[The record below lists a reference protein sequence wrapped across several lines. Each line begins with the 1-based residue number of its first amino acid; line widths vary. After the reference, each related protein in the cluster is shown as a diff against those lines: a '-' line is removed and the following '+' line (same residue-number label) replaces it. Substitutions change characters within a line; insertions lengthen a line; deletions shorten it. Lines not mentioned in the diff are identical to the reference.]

1 MEDRELAKTERELR
15 GYLSARLDR
24 IPVHSVPNLAP
35 PADGW
40 VRRAAVLPA
49 TIFAILLAIAA
60 GVGLAEWRASRT
72 PDQSQ
77 ATSGVPGPLAL
88 AGGSPSAAFG
98 FVSTSANT
106 LFVRSEVTETAALT
120 IGSALPQ
127 VAVSPN
133 GHEIAYWG
141 VLPNR
146 QNGQALYELFR
157 SDLIDA
163 NARDRLVMAAPNGEV
178 PGPVVWSSDGTGLI
192 ANTHTAPSRGPLAS
206 SPTMHMSWF
215 AIDLTAGKV
224 TELAPGF
231 EGVVTTVY
239 AWDRQRDLITG
250 SGFYAGQNAFSAL
263 RSGRIT
269 TNAIPTGSTLV
280 AADAFGRS
288 LVISHAGSCKGPLL
302 NTDLSCP
309 ILESRDQA
317 TFAPIASSPVGDA
330 TRGIPDVTFRPR
342 SQDLI
347 VQLPLPNGDARV
359 EVWGDLG
366 RGPHQVLASYTQSVR
381 FTGRRELIVPRADGS
396 AVFLLKFD
404 DSAGGRWFG
413 EIVSF
418 APDTASRG
426 LKDPQRTPFEI
437 LTGGNPLASVVLDPT
452 FAKAMEPSRSASA
465 SRAPAPTLSTSAEP
479 VGYVPSNACTAVTFN
494 RANDGGSARW
504 TFTCRGLMTWEA
516 WREGLRRSAVDQGW
530 RETTSQSEVLE
541 FVRDDLGLAMT
552 IEARPSDGAFALT
565 QRVVRPSAEAIRA
578 VLESPTGAAFAQYPK
593 TISAQP
599 CEIRGGGPSPGILI
613 PGTCRTEAEPT
624 GSSYRVSFTFVWDA
638 GRFHLAGEPSSGE
651 LHHTWSFILDAS
663 GAVLMQPD
671 SGNFPPQY
679 VR

>member
-1 MEDRELAKTERELR
+1 MEDRELTNTERELR

-24 IPVHSVPNLAP
+24 LPVRSVPDLTP
-35 PADGW
+35 PAHSW
-40 VRRAAVLPA
+40 VRTAAVIPA
-49 TIFAILLAIAA
+49 TTLAIIIAIGA
-60 GVGLAEWRASRT
+60 GLSFAEWRASRAT

-77 ATSGVPGPLAL
+77 AVTSGVPGPLAL

-98 FVSTSANT
+98 LVSTSANT
-106 LFVRSEVTETAALT
+106 LRVRSEVTETAALT
-120 IGSALPQ
+120 IDFALPQ

-141 VLPNR
+141 VLPNK

-163 NARDRLVMAAPNGEV
+163 SARDRLVMPAPNGEV
-178 PGPVVWSSDGTGLI
+178 PGPIIWSSDGGGLI
-192 ANTHTAPSRGPLAS
+192 ANTHTAPTRGPVVAS
-206 SPTMHMSWF
+206 ASTTHASWF
-215 AIDLTAGKV
+215 AIDLAAGKV
-224 TELAPGF
+224 TELPPGF
-231 EGVVTTVY
+231 EGVVNTVY

-250 SGFYAGQNAFSAL
+250 SGLSSGQNTFSAL
-263 RSGRIT
+263 QGGRIT
-269 TNAIPTGSTLV
+269 TSAIPAEAFVV
-280 AADAFGRS
+280 AADAFARS
-288 LVISHAGSCKGPLL
+288 LVIAYPGGCKGPVLS
-302 NTDLSCP
+302 DLRCP

-317 TFAPIASSPVGDA
+317 TFASIASSPALDPM
-330 TRGIPDVTFRPR
+330 RGIPDVTFRPR

-359 EVWGDLG
+359 ELWSDLG

-381 FTGRRELIVPRADGS
+381 FTARRELILPRADGS

-413 EIVSF
+413 ELVAF
-418 APDTASRG
+418 ASDQ
-426 LKDPQRTPFEI
+426 QRTPFEI

-452 FAKAMEPSRSASA
+452 FAKAMDPSRSS
-465 SRAPAPTLSTSAEP
+465 SSPRTPDPTLSTSAQP
-479 VGYVPSNACTAVTFN
+479 VGYVASAACTAVTFT
-494 RANDGGSARW
+494 RANDGASARW
-504 TFTCRGLMTWEA
+504 TFTCRGAVTLDV

-530 RETTSQSEVLE
+530 REGTSQPDVLE

-565 QRVVRPSAEAIRA
+565 QRVVRPSGEAIRA
-578 VLESPTGAAFAQYPK
+578 VLSSPTGGSFAQYPK
-593 TISAQP
+593 TIGSQA
-599 CEIRGGGPSPGILI
+599 CEIRGGGPAPGILI
-613 PGTCRTEAEPT
+613 AGTCRTEAEPI
-624 GSSYRVSFTFVWDA
+624 GSSYKVSFTFTWDA
-638 GRFHLAGEPSSGE
+638 GLFHYAGEPSSGE

-663 GAVLMQPD
+663 GTVVAQPD

-679 VR
+679 IR